1 MAKPKIPNQKKK
13 YQELN
18 RRLNKY
24 VALVEQIYDTLN
36 LEAAKAVSL
45 TNYFSD
51 SDKPFKWSDYPQT
64 KKQIDD
70 IQKHFVEDINATIY
84 RDTTEEWK
92 NSNEAQ
98 DLIVNKV
105 LKAYNAQVD
114 KEKYKILYQ
123 TNSDALKAFQNR
135 KDKGFNISAKL
146 WQQSMI
152 YKEELEAAISCAIQK
167 GTSAVTLSKQ
177 ISKYLLDFPLLQKD
191 YKDRYGSAEHIQD
204 CEYRSIRL
212 ARSEINMSYR
222 AAENERWKQ
231 MDFVVGYEIKL
242 SGNHNC
248 KGVPKGRYYDICDQ
262 LAGKYP
268 KDFEWTGWHP
278 NCYSDDSEVLTSR
291 GWKLF
296 KDVLDD
302 DLILSLNPNE
312 RVPEW
317 VGFTDRQCY
326 SHSGKMIRFF
336 NKSLDCLVT
345 PDHNMVYLNKNDGR
359 IRNCQANEYTKG
371 KGAFY
376 RGCEYKSDDIDCMTI
391 GSTVIDFDLF
401 CEFMGYWLSDGSTI
415 RKSQVI
421 ISQKKGE
428 PARNKI
434 ISLIEKL
441 GYKVTEYDDG
451 VCFYS
456 ADICQYLKRFG
467 VCNEK
472 YIPNEIKSSS
482 KRQIEIFLN
491 AFVLCDGYTRPF
503 KSFVGN
509 RGNVFT
515 SNKEERM
522 FFTTSKQMSGDLS
535 ELILKSGKRPS
546 FSVNKAGKSHKR
558 NGVEIK
564 SNYDCYII
572 RECYS
577 TTSTVFDKEYVLYD
591 GNVYDL
597 TLERNHI
604 MYIRRNGKCFWGS
617 NCRCYKVPI
626 LKTEEEFWEWD
637 GRSDVSTESVNEV
650 KDVPDKFKLWIN
662 DNIHRA
668 KSWGSSPYFIR
679 DNGKYIRE
687 DFKVDVYNKTEKV
700 FVRKH
705 RTNLAMSR
713 VEYYNKTYPHI
724 PEVQQ
729 AAVNAYTQAV
739 GKTNKGATSREI
751 NRRLRNSTEDEYVD
765 VASKLISQALSKLP
779 KHEGIV
785 YRGETMSMKKLQER
799 FLDHIGDVISD
810 KGFVSS
816 SIYEDTPRKFISH
829 MGVPKSY
836 KRVIFE
842 IQSKNGRDISKI
854 SEFNGIF
861 TLENQHEILFD
872 RQSKFLVSGLPR
884 ELDGIIRIK
893 LIEQ

>member
-1 MAKPKIPNQKKK
+1 
-13 YQELN
+13 
-18 RRLNKY
+18 
-24 VALVEQIYDTLN
+24 
-36 LEAAKAVSL
+36 
-45 TNYFSD
+45 
-51 SDKPFKWSDYPQT
+51 
-64 KKQIDD
+64 
-70 IQKHFVEDINATIY
+70 
-84 RDTTEEWK
+84 
-92 NSNEAQ
+92 
-98 DLIVNKV
+98 
-105 LKAYNAQVD
+105 
-114 KEKYKILYQ
+114 
-123 TNSDALKAFQNR
+123 
-135 KDKGFNISAKL
+135 
-146 WQQSMI
+146 
-152 YKEELEAAISCAIQK
+152 
-167 GTSAVTLSKQ
+167 
-177 ISKYLLDFPLLQKD
+177 
-191 YKDRYGSAEHIQD
+191 
-204 CEYRSIRL
+204 
-212 ARSEINMSYR
+212 
-222 AAENERWKQ
+222 
-231 MDFVVGYEIKL
+231 
-242 SGNHNC
+242 
-248 KGVPKGRYYDICDQ
+248 
-262 LAGKYP
+262 
-268 KDFEWTGWHP
+268 
-278 NCYSDDSEVLTSR
+278 
-291 GWKLF
+291 
-296 KDVLDD
+296 
-302 DLILSLNPNE
+302 
-312 RVPEW
+312 
-317 VGFTDRQCY
+317 
-326 SHSGKMIRFF
+326 
-336 NKSLDCLVT
+336 
-345 PDHNMVYLNKNDGR
+345 MVYLNKNDGR

-637 GRSDVSTESVNEV
+637 GRSDVSTESINEV
-650 KDVPDKFKLWIN
+650 KDVPDEFKKWVLENHQKIEKAQKRN
-662 DNIHRA
+662 TL
-668 KSWGSSPYFIR
+668 PYFLR
-679 DNGKYIRE
+679 DNKSI
-687 DFKVDVYNKTEKV
+687 VQNINTENSAKELV
-700 FVRKH
+700 NRASLVG
-705 RTNLAMSR
+705 N
-713 VEYYNKTYPHI
+713 
-724 PEVQQ
+724 EVQSL
-729 AAVNAYTQAV
+729 AEFIA
-739 GKTNKGATSREI
+739 
-751 NRRLRNSTEDEYVD
+751 
-765 VASKLISQALSKLP
+765 
-779 KHEGIV
+779 
-785 YRGETMSMKKLQER
+785 KKN
-799 FLDHIGDVISD
+799 
-810 KGFVSS
+810 KGFVTPINYKSIS
-816 SIYEDTPRKFISH
+816 SITRKVKTEGITPYDIKDAVRTTII
-829 MGVPKSY
+829 VPKSQIDEVLNELSDSDSFVRL
-836 KRVIFE
+836 KRQKPESFMGYSGNIVNIKTSNGLVAE
-842 IQSKNGRDISKI
+842 IQVNTERMIYAKEKPEDAKRILGEKRW
-854 SEFNGIF
+854 E
-861 TLENQHEILFD
+861 EI
-872 RQSKFLVSGLPR
+872 QKQTGMEGGLGHKYYEEWR
-884 ELDGIIRIK
+884 ILDKSDKKAQEIAEKSIK
-893 LIEQ
+893 YYSHFQ